1 MYCNL
6 NYYRMNNSRFS
17 ISLHILTLLDDA
29 KGTLVSSEYLAG
41 SININPVLVRKEIM
55 NLRKYGFVDSKE
67 GKGGGSFLAKNAS
80 DINLGEVYKAINNS
94 SILGQSKN
102 EPNPKC
108 PIGKQINQHLNTLY
122 SDAEKALIEN
132 LSKQTLADFASKFK

>member
-1 MYCNL
+1 
-6 NYYRMNNSRFS
+6 MNSSRFS

-29 KGTLVSSEYLAG
+29 KGMLVSSEYLAG

-55 NLRKYGFVDSKE
+55 NLRKHGFVDSKE

-80 DINLGEVYKAINNS
+80 DINLGEVYKAVNNNN
-94 SILGQSKN
+94 ILGQSKN
-102 EPNPKC
+102 QPNPKC
-108 PIGKQINQHLNTLY
+108 PIGRQINQHLNTLY

-132 LSKQTLADFASKFK
+132 LSNQTLADFALRFK

>member
-1 MYCNL
+1 
-6 NYYRMNNSRFS
+6 MNSSRFS

-29 KGTLVSSEYLAG
+29 KGMLVSSEYLAG

-55 NLRKYGFVDSKE
+55 NLRKHGFVDSKE

-80 DINLGEVYKAINNS
+80 DINLGEVYKAVNNNN
-94 SILGQSKN
+94 ILGQSKN
-102 EPNPKC
+102 QPNPKC

-132 LSKQTLADFASKFK
+132 LSNQTLADFALRFK

>member
-1 MYCNL
+1 
-6 NYYRMNNSRFS
+6 MNNSRYP

-29 KGTLVSSEYLAG
+29 KGTLVSSDYLAG
-41 SININPVLVRKEIM
+41 SININPVLVRKEII
-55 NLRKYGFVDSKE
+55 NLRKHGFVNSKE

-80 DINLGEVYKAINNS
+80 DINLGELYKAVKNAT
-94 SILGQSKN
+94 ILGQSKN

-122 SDAEKALIEN
+122 NDAENALIEN
-132 LSKQTLADFASKFK
+132 LSKQTLADFSSKFK

>member
-1 MYCNL
+1 
-6 NYYRMNNSRFS
+6 MNNSRFS
-17 ISLHILTLLDDA
+17 ISLHILTLLNEA
-29 KGTLVSSEYLAG
+29 KGTLASSEYLAG

-55 NLRKYGFVDSKE
+55 NLRKHGFVDSKE

-80 DINLGEVYKAINNS
+80 NINLGAVYKAVNNS
-94 SILGQSKN
+94 NILGQSKN

-122 SDAEKALIEN
+122 NDAEKALIEN
-132 LSKQTLADFASKFK
+132 LSNQTLADFALKFK

>member
-1 MYCNL
+1 
-6 NYYRMNNSRFS
+6 MNSSRFS
-17 ISLHILTLLDDA
+17 ISLHILTLLDEA

-80 DINLGEVYKAINNS
+80 NINLGAVYKAVNNS
-94 SILGQSKN
+94 NILGQSKN

-132 LSKQTLADFASKFK
+132 LSNQTLADFALKFK

>member
-1 MYCNL
+1 
-6 NYYRMNNSRFS
+6 MNSSRFS

-29 KGTLVSSEYLAG
+29 KGMLVSSDYLAG

-55 NLRKYGFVDSKE
+55 NLRKHGFVDSKE

-80 DINLGEVYKAINNS
+80 DINLGEVYKAVNNNN
-94 SILGQSKN
+94 ILGQSKN
-102 EPNPKC
+102 QPNPKC

-132 LSKQTLADFASKFK
+132 LSNQTLADFALRFK

>member
-1 MYCNL
+1 
-6 NYYRMNNSRFS
+6 MNSSRFS
-17 ISLHILTLLDDA
+17 ISLHILTLLDEA

-55 NLRKYGFVDSKE
+55 NLRKHGFVDSKE

-80 DINLGEVYKAINNS
+80 NINLGAVYKAVNNS
-94 SILGQSKN
+94 NILGQSKN

-122 SDAEKALIEN
+122 NDAEKALIEN
-132 LSKQTLADFASKFK
+132 LSNQTLADFALKFK

>member
-1 MYCNL
+1 
-6 NYYRMNNSRFS
+6 MNSSRFS

-29 KGTLVSSEYLAG
+29 KGMLVSSEYLAG

-55 NLRKYGFVDSKE
+55 NLRKHGFVDSKE
-67 GKGGGSFLAKNAS
+67 GKGGGSFLAKNAQ
-80 DINLGEVYKAINNS
+80 DINLGEVYKAVNNNN
-94 SILGQSKN
+94 ILGQSKN
-102 EPNPKC
+102 QPNPKC

-132 LSKQTLADFASKFK
+132 LSNQTLADFTLRFK